1 MIPKETQSPK
11 NYSRKSSMQIVMKY
25 GKNGLPVDL
34 PGDLETDVIRKKGM
48 PVLQD
53 PVAELRSS
61 LSHPVGCKPLTE
73 EIKGIKNVCIAICDI
88 TRPVPNGVVLPVLIQ
103 ELMDTGVD
111 PAFITL
117 LVATGLHRSNEGKEL
132 RELVGSDWVLQRVRV
147 VNHIAKNEG
156 DHADLGVTPRGMPI
170 KIDKRFVDADMRI
183 VVGLIE
189 PHFMAGYSGGRK
201 VIVPGIAHQDTI
213 RVLHSTRMLKQEGV
227 ENCRLEGNPL
237 HEEQIAAVRR
247 VGRSFAVNTVIDED
261 RRISFVNFGDIE
273 KSHLSAVAFARP
285 YFEIPVAR
293 KYKTVI
299 TSSAGYPLD
308 KNYYQTVKGMV
319 GVVDIVETG
328 GDLFVVSECS
338 EGLGTPEFAESQAR
352 LIDVGIE
359 RFLEETSQKEFAS
372 IDEWESIMQ
381 IKAMKTAT
389 IHLYSECLTKE
400 ERVLTGIH
408 VITSLT
414 EAIKRSVEEKKD
426 NRVAVVPE
434 GPYVVLLY
442 RPGN

>member
-1 MIPKETQSPK
+1 
-11 NYSRKSSMQIVMKY
+11 MQIVMKY
-25 GKNGLPVDL
+25 GKKGLPVDL
-34 PGDLETDVIRKKGM
+34 PDGLEANVIRKKGM

-53 PVAELRSS
+53 PAAELRSS

-73 EIKGIKNVCIAICDI
+73 EVRGIKNVCIAICDI
-88 TRPVPNGVVLPVLIQ
+88 TRPVPNGIVLPVLIQ
-103 ELMDTGVD
+103 DLMDAGVD
-111 PAFITL
+111 PASITL
-117 LVATGLHRSNEGKEL
+117 LIATGLHRSNEGKEL
-132 RELVGSDWVLQRVRV
+132 QELIGSDWVLQRVRV
-147 VNHIAKNEG
+147 VNHIAKNED
-156 DHADLGVTPRGMPI
+156 DHADLGTTSRGMPI

-213 RVLHSTRMLKQEGV
+213 RALHSTRMLKQEGV

-285 YFEIPVAR
+285 YFEIPVDR

-352 LIDVGIE
+352 LIDVGTE

-400 ERVLTGIH
+400 ERALTGVH
-408 VITSLT
+408 VITSLA
-414 EAIKRSVEEKKD
+414 EAIKRSVEEKND

-442 RPGN
+442 QPGDKMRYSRSD

>member
-1 MIPKETQSPK
+1 
-11 NYSRKSSMQIVMKY
+11 MQITMKY
-25 GKNGLPVDL
+25 GKRGLP
-34 PGDLETDVIRKKGM
+34 LEIPDGLEADVIRKKEM
-48 PVLQD
+48 PVLED
-53 PVAELRSS
+53 PAAAVRLAL
-61 LSHPVGCKPLTE
+61 LNPVGCRPLPQE
-73 EIKGIKNVCIAICDI
+73 VKGIKNVCIAICDI
-88 TRPVPNGVVLPVLIQ
+88 TRPVPNGIVLPVLIQ
-103 ELMDTGVD
+103 ELIDAGVD
-111 PAFITL
+111 PASITL

-132 RELVGSDWVLQRVRV
+132 LELVGSDWILQRIRV
-147 VNHIAKNEG
+147 VNHIAKNED
-156 DHADLGVTPRGMPI
+156 DHADLGVTPWGMPV
-170 KIDKRFVDADMRI
+170 KIDKRFVDADIRI

-237 HEEQIAAVRR
+237 HEEQIAALRR
-247 VGRSFAVNTVIDED
+247 VGRSLAVNTVIGED
-261 RRISFVNFGDIE
+261 RRVSFVNFGDIE

-389 IHLYSECLTKE
+389 IHLYSECLTRE
-400 ERVLTGIH
+400 ERALTGVH

-414 EAIKRSVEEKKD
+414 EAIKRSVEEKND

-442 RPGN
+442 RPGNKRGYGGSD

>member
-1 MIPKETQSPK
+1 
-11 NYSRKSSMQIVMKY
+11 MQIVMKY
-25 GKNGLPVDL
+25 GKKGLPVEL
-34 PGDLETDVIRKKGM
+34 PGGLEADIIRKKGM
-48 PVLQD
+48 PVLHD

-61 LSHPVGCKPLTE
+61 LSHPVGCRPLTE

-103 ELMDTGVD
+103 ELMDAGVD
-111 PAFITL
+111 PASITL
-117 LVATGLHRSNEGKEL
+117 LIATGLHRSNEGGEL
-132 RELVGSDWVLQRVRV
+132 RELIGSDWVLQRVRV
-147 VNHIAKNEG
+147 VNHVAKNED
-156 DHADLGVTPRGMPI
+156 DHTDLGITPRGMPI

-213 RVLHSTRMLKQEGV
+213 RALHSTRMLKQEGV

-237 HEEQIAAVRR
+237 HEEQIAAVKR
-247 VGRSFAVNTVIDED
+247 VGRSLAVNTVIDEG
-261 RRISFVNFGDIE
+261 RRVSFVNFGDIE

-285 YFEIPVAR
+285 YFEIPVGR

-338 EGLGTPEFAESQAR
+338 EGLGTPEYAESQAR

-389 IHLYSECLTKE
+389 IHLYSECLTRE
-400 ERVLTGIH
+400 ERALTGVH

-414 EAIKRSVEEKKD
+414 EAIKRSVEEKND

-442 RPGN
+442 RPGDKRGYSQSD